1 MSDERVRLFVALEL
15 PDTARDA
22 LSDWRDRALS
32 GAPGLR
38 SLSAD
43 SLHVTLC
50 FLGWRDGGEVAS
62 IAGACGE
69 LSSEA
74 APRLSL
80 GGARWLPPRR
90 PRVLAVE
97 LRDPS
102 EALAGVQSA
111 LSARLAA
118 GGWYRPEKRPYLA
131 HVTVA
136 RVARG
141 GRVPREPLPPV
152 PPLDF
157 GASIV
162 TLFRS
167 RLMRGGA
174 AYEPLARIELRC

>member
-1 MSDERVRLFVALEL
+1 MPDDRVRLFVALEL
-15 PDTARDA
+15 PASIRKA
-22 LSDWRDRALS
+22 LIDWRDEAV
-32 GAPGLR
+32 AHATGLR
-38 SLSAD
+38 ALSAD

-50 FLGWRDGGEVAS
+50 FLGWQDAS
-62 IAGACGE
+62 QGDAIAASYRE
-69 LSSEA
+69 LSDRP

-80 GGARWLPPRR
+80 SDARWLPPRR

-97 LRDPS
+97 VLDP
-102 EALAGVQSA
+102 AAVLAHIQ
-111 LSARLAA
+111 ARLARLLEA

-141 GRVPREPLPPV
+141 ARVPRERLPDV
-152 PPLDF
+152 PSLSFD
-157 GASIV
+157 ASTI

-174 AYEPLARIELRC
+174 QYEPLARIELG